1 MSTTKMI
8 IEVTTDY
15 KKFILI
21 NGNRIIDKQKVKR
34 LMETMTE
41 YMAMSPIQVNE
52 KMQIID
58 GQHRFTA
65 LCNLGKPIYYYVVKG
80 ATIKDVQALN
90 THTDVWDHKDYVNS
104 YVSTGNNNYAIYKQ
118 FKEKYGLGTTTNL
131 FLLTGSGNIKEQ
143 QDKFSRGQFVVSNIL
158 EAEDIAS
165 KIVKMSQYVPF
176 YKDRSFCYAMMRAIK
191 NPSFLFDIFFNEKM
205 TYQSRKLV
213 KCANVVQYLA
223 LIQEIYNYRAKK
235 TEKVQL
241 VDL

>member
-1 MSTTKMI
+1 MSNTKMT
-8 IEVTTDY
+8 IESTTDY
-15 KKFILI
+15 KRFSII
-21 NGNRIIDKQKVKR
+21 GGNRVVDQLHVNR
-34 LMETMTE
+34 LIKTMTE
-41 YMAMSPIQVNE
+41 YMAVSPIQVNE
-52 KMQIID
+52 KMEIID
-58 GQHRFTA
+58 GQHRFSA
-65 LCNLGKPIYYYVVKG
+65 LSKMGKPVYYYVVKG
-80 ATIKDVQALN
+80 ARIEDVQALN
-90 THTDVWDHKDYVNS
+90 TLTKSWDHKDYITS
-104 YVSTGNNNYAIYKQ
+104 YIATGNKEYVVYKQ

-143 QDKFSRGQFVVSNIL
+143 QDKFSRGQFVVSDIL

-165 KIVKMSQYVPF
+165 KIVKMGEYVPF

-191 NPSFLFDIFFNEKM
+191 NPSFIFDIFFNEKM

>member
-1 MSTTKMI
+1 MSNTKMT
-8 IEVTTDY
+8 IEVTTEY

-52 KMQIID
+52 KMEIID

-104 YVSTGNNNYAIYKQ
+104 YVSTGNKNYAIYKQ

-131 FLLTGSGNIKEQ
+131 MLLTGTSSVE
-143 QDKFSRGQFVVSNIL
+143 L

-165 KIVKMSQYVPF
+165 KIVKMGQYISF
-176 YKDRSFCYAMMRAIK
+176 YKDRSFAYAFMKALR
-191 NPSFLFDIFFNEKM
+191 NPKFNFEMFFTDKM
-205 TYQSRKLV
+205 EYQSRKLV
-213 KCANVVQYLA
+213 KCSNIVQYLTI
-223 LIQEIYNYRAKK
+223 LQEIHNNRTKGGD
-235 TEKVQL
+235 KVQL
-241 VDL
+241 LDL

>member
-1 MSTTKMI
+1 MSNTKMT
-8 IEVTTDY
+8 IEVTTEY

-21 NGNRIIDKQKVKR
+21 NGNRIINKQKVKR

-52 KMQIID
+52 KMEIID

-104 YVSTGNNNYAIYKQ
+104 YVSTGNKNYAIYKQ

-131 FLLTGSGNIKEQ
+131 MLLTGTSSVGQEQ
-143 QDKFSRGQFVVSNIL
+143 KKFARGQFVVTDIL

-165 KIVKMSQYVPF
+165 KIVKMGQYISF
-176 YKDRSFCYAMMRAIK
+176 YKDRSFAYAFMKALR
-191 NPSFLFDIFFNEKM
+191 NPKFNFEMFFTDKM
-205 TYQSRKLV
+205 EYQSRKLV
-213 KCANVVQYLA
+213 KCSNIVQYLTI
-223 LIQEIYNYRAKK
+223 LQEIHNNRTKGGD
-235 TEKVQL
+235 KVQL